1 MVLHRWDDPEFKDE
15 GVKAGSSTEEKAAV
29 GMKDKGE
36 MVNSSNTTIKEKNE
50 EVVIDIEMKELQPL
64 KPKK

>member
-36 MVNSSNTTIKEKNE
+36 MVNSSITTIKEKD
-50 EVVIDIEMKELQPL
+50 EVVVDIEMKELQPL

>member
-15 GVKAGSSTEEKAAV
+15 EVKAGSSTEEKAAV

-36 MVNSSNTTIKEKNE
+36 MVNSSNTTIKEKDE
-50 EVVIDIEMKELQPL
+50 EVVVDIEMKELQPL

>member
-15 GVKAGSSTEEKAAV
+15 EVKAGSSTEEKAAV

-36 MVNSSNTTIKEKNE
+36 MVNSSITTIKEKD
-50 EVVIDIEMKELQPL
+50 EVVVDIEMKELQPL